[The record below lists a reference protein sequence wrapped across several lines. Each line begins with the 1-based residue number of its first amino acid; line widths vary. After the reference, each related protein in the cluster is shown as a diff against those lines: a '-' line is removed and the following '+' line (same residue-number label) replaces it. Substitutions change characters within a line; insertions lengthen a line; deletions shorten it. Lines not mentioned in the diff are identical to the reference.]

1 MIKTNHF
8 FSLIIISLLWAGMI
22 GAISFLEAPVK
33 FTAPSLTLPIGLD
46 VGRHVFGAF
55 NKVEF
60 VWGTLLLV
68 VVLTG
73 KMPIGIKL
81 WSFLVAALLILECFW
96 LLPVLDKRALAIIA
110 GQSPEGSSPHTWYI
124 VFDAVKLIS
133 LIVIGIAGIRTVS
146 MTTQQQNQHIDL

>member
-55 NKVEF
+55 NKVEIVF
-60 VWGTLLLV
+60 GTLLIV

-73 KMPIGIKL
+73 KMPLGIKL
-81 WSFLVAALLILECFW
+81 WSFLVAVLLVLECFW

-133 LIVIGIAGIRTVS
+133 LIVIGIAGIRTLAIR
-146 MTTQQQNQHIDL
+146 TKE